1 MKILTLLSRHAVR
14 FTFSSA
20 VIFVLLL
27 HSIGIFNLTAIS
39 RLENF
44 TYDIRLNM
52 LMPGKVDERI
62 VIIDIDEKSLQEQ
75 GRWPWSRNK
84 LADLVN
90 QLFDVYHVNVLGVD
104 VVFAEK
110 DESSGLKRLEEIK
123 AKYLPSDQE
132 FGQAIETLRP
142 SLDYDQVF
150 ANSLK
155 RHNVVLGY
163 FFLRGKETRVSGHLP
178 KASFVEGEVNNDN
191 SQLIEATG
199 YGANL
204 EILQNNTNSA
214 GHFNSDPDED
224 GISRKVPMLIK
235 YNGKMYEAFS
245 LAVARAVLD
254 GDVNRLKSSPVVKIQ
269 AGPVADL
276 STGEQYA
283 DLEWLKLGNHNIP
296 VNEEMAA
303 LIPYRGPQGSFHYV
317 SATDV
322 LTHKVSPAK
331 LKNKI
336 VLLGTTAA
344 GLMDLRATPMQSIY
358 AGVEVHAN
366 MIAGILDNNIKE
378 NPSYTQGAEFLL
390 LLLVGLFLALML
402 PTLSPLSAIM
412 ATLLTIMVILTFNL
426 LAWEY
431 GNLVLPLASL
441 LVMIMSIYFINMSYG
456 FFIESRNKRLLA
468 GLFGQYVPPELVNE
482 MAENLDSYSLEGES
496 REMTVLFS
504 DVRGFTTISE
514 GLDPKQLTHL
524 MNDFLTPMTHV
535 IHHNRG
541 TIDKYMGDAIMAFWG
556 APLHDNNHAK
566 HAIQA
571 AFGMIV
577 ALEKLQQEF
586 VAKGF
591 PPISIGIGLNTGE
604 MIVGN
609 MGSKFRMAYTVMG
622 DAVNLG
628 SRLESLTKNYGVYII
643 VSEYTKAQVP
653 EYIYRELDIVRVKG
667 KDKPVAIFEPISIG
681 DLIDQATKNNLARY
695 IEALRLYR
703 SQSWDLAEVEFLQ
716 LQKLEPERYVYA
728 MYLERI
734 EFFRKTPPGDH
745 WDGVFNFDT
754 K

>member
-27 HSIGIFNLTAIS
+27 HSIGILNLTAIS

-62 VIIDIDEKSLQEQ
+62 VIIDIDEKSLKEQ

-90 QLFDVYHVNVLGVD
+90 QLFDGYHVNVLGID

-123 AKYLPSDQE
+123 AKYLPSDQG
-132 FGQAIETLRP
+132 FSQAIDALRP

-150 ANSLK
+150 ADSLK
-155 RHNVVLGY
+155 KRNVVLGY
-163 FFLRGKETRVSGHLP
+163 FFLRGKESRVSGNLP
-178 KASFVEGEVNNDN
+178 KASFVEGDINNGN
-191 SQLIEATG
+191 SQLIDATG
-199 YGANL
+199 FGANL
-204 EILQNNTNSA
+204 EVLQNSTNNA

-254 GDVNRLKSSPVVKIQ
+254 GDANRFSHNPAIKIQ
-269 AGPVADL
+269 AGPTEDL
-276 STGEQYA
+276 QTGEHYA
-283 DLEWLKLGNHNIP
+283 GLEWLKLGNHKIP
-296 VNEEMAA
+296 VNEETAA
-303 LIPYRGPQGSFHYV
+303 LIPYRGPQGSFIYV

-322 LTHKVSPAK
+322 LTHKVNPAK

-366 MIAGILDNNIKE
+366 MIVGILDNNIKE

-412 ATLLTIMVILTFNL
+412 ATFLTIMVILTFNL

-504 DVRGFTTISE
+504 DIRGFTTISE

-667 KDKPVAIFEPISIG
+667 KDNPVAIFEPISIG

-695 IEALRLYR
+695 IEAIRLYR

-716 LQKLEPERYVYA
+716 LQKLEPERYVYP

-734 EFFRKTPPGDH
+734 QFFRKMPPGDD

>member
-27 HSIGIFNLTAIS
+27 HSIGILNLTAIS

-62 VIIDIDEKSLQEQ
+62 VIIDIDEKSLKEQ

-90 QLFDVYHVNVLGVD
+90 QLFDGYHVNVLGID

-123 AKYLPSDQE
+123 AKYLPSDQG
-132 FGQAIETLRP
+132 FSQAIDVLRP

-150 ANSLK
+150 ADSLK
-155 RHNVVLGY
+155 KRNVVLGY
-163 FFLRGKETRVSGHLP
+163 FFLRGKESRVSGNLP
-178 KASFVEGEVNNDN
+178 KASFVEGDINNGN
-191 SQLIEATG
+191 SQLIDATG
-199 YGANL
+199 FGANL
-204 EILQNNTNSA
+204 EVLQNSTNNA

-254 GDVNRLKSSPVVKIQ
+254 GDANRFSHNPAIKIQ
-269 AGPVADL
+269 AGPTEDL
-276 STGEQYA
+276 QTGEHYA
-283 DLEWLKLGNHNIP
+283 GLEWLKLGNHKIP
-296 VNEEMAA
+296 VNEETAA
-303 LIPYRGPQGSFHYV
+303 LIPYRGPQGSFIYV

-322 LTHKVSPAK
+322 LTHKVNPAK

-366 MIAGILDNNIKE
+366 MIVGILDNNIKE

-412 ATLLTIMVILTFNL
+412 ATFLTIMVILTFNL

-504 DVRGFTTISE
+504 DIRGFTNISE

-667 KDKPVAIFEPISIG
+667 KDNPVAIFEPISIG

-695 IEALRLYR
+695 IEAIRLYR

-716 LQKLEPERYVYA
+716 LQKLEPERYVYP

-734 EFFRKTPPGDH
+734 QFFRKMPPGDD